1 MDMYSGV
8 YVFEGIDNVGK
19 TSIIHALKQQIQ
31 EATDYRCVDIAF
43 PGNEPRTLGNLVY
56 HIHHHQ
62 EQYFNVP
69 INDTSLQLLH
79 IASHIDL
86 IQRQLMPLSNL
97 KYIVLLD
104 RFWWSTYVYGL
115 AGGVEENIIQSII
128 APELLYWKDIDIK
141 KIFLI
146 ERREREKDFELGKE
160 SNIIDEYRKLAQ
172 KELKCERL
180 DNNESLVEVVNR
192 VYKSIFGDKIL

>member
-1 MDMYSGV
+1 MYSGV

-19 TSIIHALKQQIQ
+19 TTIIHTLKQQIQ

-69 INDTSLQLLH
+69 INETSLQLLH

-86 IQRQLMPLSNL
+86 IQRQLMPLSNS
-97 KYIVLLD
+97 KCIVLLD

-115 AGGVEENIIQSII
+115 VGGVEENIIQSII
-128 APELLYWKDIDIK
+128 ALELLYWENINIK

-146 ERREREKDFELGKE
+146 ERSERQKNYELSKE
-160 SNIIDEYRKLAQ
+160 SNIINEYRKLAQ
-172 KELKCERL
+172 KELKCEKL

-192 VYKSIFGDKIL
+192 VYKSIFGDKIV

>member
-19 TSIIHALKQQIQ
+19 TTIIHALKQQIQ

-69 INDTSLQLLH
+69 INETSLQLLH

-86 IQRQLMPLSNL
+86 IQRQLMPLSNSRC
-97 KYIVLLD
+97 IVLLD

-128 APELLYWKDIDIK
+128 TPELLYWRNIDIK
-141 KIFLI
+141 KIFLL
-146 ERREREKDFELGKE
+146 ERREREKDYELRKE

-172 KELKCERL
+172 KELKCEKL
-180 DNNESLVEVVNR
+180 DNNESLVEVVNKI
-192 VYKSIFGDKIL
+192 YKSIFGDKIL

>member
-19 TSIIHALKQQIQ
+19 TTIIHALKQLIQ
-31 EATDYRCVDIAF
+31 ETTDYRCIDIAF

-56 HIHHHQ
+56 HIHHQ
-62 EQYFNVP
+62 EQFFNVP
-69 INDTSLQLLH
+69 INETSLQLLH

-86 IQRQLMPLSNL
+86 IQLQLVPLSNS
-97 KYIVLLD
+97 KCIVLLD

-128 APELLYWKDIDIK
+128 VPELLYWKDIDIK

-146 ERREREKDFELGKE
+146 ERRERQKDYELSKE
-160 SNIIDEYRKLAQ
+160 SNIIGEYRKLAQ
-172 KELKCERL
+172 KELKCEKL
-180 DNNESLVEVVNR
+180 DNNESLVEVVNK
-192 VYKSIFGDKIL
+192 VYKSIFGDKI